1 MQSGS
6 HGPCRQ
12 GFTVERGTPI
22 KQRVKH
28 RGDLMQWFSTQAQE
42 PGCHHASSAAY
53 SLHVTLPRLLT
64 VPTAPLHFPRW
75 KNENGE
81 NSTF

>member
-1 MQSGS
+1 
-6 HGPCRQ
+6 
-12 GFTVERGTPI
+12 
-22 KQRVKH
+22 
-28 RGDLMQWFSTQAQE
+28 MQWFSTQAQE